1 MQTLYELLGALPDDD
16 ADRLRAAFRNA
27 AKASHPDNNLDDPDA
42 PQRFRRVVRA
52 YFILRDERQRMTYDT
67 LLARA
72 DQQRALTP
80 TRRIVPKIR
89 NLVSDTIAGIVIAC
103 VSIGAFLLLERVQG
117 IPNVPAQ
124 VQQTVVQA
132 SALTAAMPTAR
143 PSNTIGRVGERNT
156 LDQMPVFDA
165 PEAADAVKEM
175 TVPHALAATDSTGT
189 IPAVSDVEGRDAVE
203 VKDARYYR
211 RQGQLAYRSGDLA
224 LALVD
229 FDLAINLDPNSFD
242 TYIDRAIVFRRMGD
256 LKNAFA
262 DVTQAKRIDD
272 LKPQQTTPLSGNK

>member
-1 MQTLYELLGALPDDD
+1 LQTLYELLGALPDDD

-27 AKASHPDNNLDDPDA
+27 AKASHPDNNLDDPNA
-42 PQRFRRVVRA
+42 PQRFRQVVRA
-52 YFILRDERQRMTYDT
+52 YVILRDERQRVTYDT

-80 TRRIVPKIR
+80 RRKTSPKIR
-89 NLVSDTIAGIVIAC
+89 SLVSDTIAGIVIAF
-103 VSIGAFLLLERVQG
+103 VSIGAFLLFERVQG

-124 VQQTVVQA
+124 VQQTIVQA
-132 SALTAAMPTAR
+132 SALTAAMPTTR
-143 PSNTIGRVGERNT
+143 PSDTIGRAGERNR
-156 LDQMPVFDA
+156 LDQMPVSDA
-165 PEAADAVKEM
+165 PEAADAVRQM
-175 TVPHALAATDSTGT
+175 TAPHALAAAENTGT
-189 IPAVSDVEGRDAVE
+189 IPAISEVE

-211 RQGQLAYRSGDLA
+211 RQGQLAYRSGDFA

-229 FDLAINLDPNSFD
+229 FDLAINLDPNSSD

-262 DVTQAKRIDD
+262 DITQAKRIDD
-272 LKPQQTTPLSGNK
+272 LKPQQTTPLSGDK

>member
-1 MQTLYELLGALPDDD
+1 
-16 ADRLRAAFRNA
+16 
-27 AKASHPDNNLDDPDA
+27 
-42 PQRFRRVVRA
+42 
-52 YFILRDERQRMTYDT
+52 MTYDT

-80 TRRIVPKIR
+80 RRNGFPKIR
-89 NLVSDTIAGIVIAC
+89 NLVSDIIAGIVIAF
-103 VSIGAFLLLERVQG
+103 VSIGALLLLERVQG

-132 SALTAAMPTAR
+132 SALTAAMPTKR
-143 PSNTIGRVGERNT
+143 PADTIGRAGERNT
-156 LDQMPVFDA
+156 LDQMPVSDA

-175 TVPHALAATDSTGT
+175 TAPHAPTAADSTDT
-189 IPAVSDVEGRDAVE
+189 IPAISEVE

-211 RQGQLAYRSGDLA
+211 RQGQLAYRGGDLA

-229 FDLAINLDPNSFD
+229 FDLAIDLDPNSSD

-256 LKNAFA
+256 LKHAFA
-262 DVTQAKRIDD
+262 DIAQAKRIDD

>member
-1 MQTLYELLGALPDDD
+1 LQTLYELLGALPDDD

-52 YFILRDERQRMTYDT
+52 YVILRDERQRMTYDT

-80 TRRIVPKIR
+80 RRKVVPKIR
-89 NLVSDTIAGIVIAC
+89 NLVSDIIAGIVIAF
-103 VSIGAFLLLERVQG
+103 VSIGAFLLFERMQG

-124 VQQTVVQA
+124 AQQTIVQA

-143 PSNTIGRVGERNT
+143 PSNTIGRGGERNT
-156 LDQMPVFDA
+156 LDQMPVADA
-165 PEAADAVKEM
+165 PEAADAVKEI
-175 TVPHALAATDSTGT
+175 TTAHALAAADNTGT
-189 IPAVSDVEGRDAVE
+189 IPAISEVE

-229 FDLAINLDPNSFD
+229 FDLAINLDPNSSD

-262 DVTQAKRIDD
+262 DITQAKRIDD
-272 LKPQQTTPLSGNK
+272 LKPQQATPPSGKN

>member
-1 MQTLYELLGALPDDD
+1 LQTLYELLGALPDDD

-42 PQRFRRVVRA
+42 PQRFRQVVRA
-52 YFILRDERQRMTYDT
+52 YVILRDERQRMTYDT

-72 DQQRALTP
+72 DQQRALAP
-80 TRRIVPKIR
+80 RRKVVPKIR
-89 NLVSDTIAGIVIAC
+89 NLVSDTIAGIVIAF

-117 IPNVPAQ
+117 VPNVPAQ

-132 SALTAAMPTAR
+132 SALTAAMPTTR
-143 PSNTIGRVGERNT
+143 PADKIGRAGERNT

-165 PEAADAVKEM
+165 PEAADAVKE
-175 TVPHALAATDSTGT
+175 TTAPHALAAADNTGT
-189 IPAVSDVEGRDAVE
+189 IPAISEVE

-229 FDLAINLDPNSFD
+229 FDLAINLEPNSSD
-242 TYIDRAIVFRRMGD
+242 TYIDRAIVFRRIGD

-262 DVTQAKRIDD
+262 DITQAKRIDD
-272 LKPQQTTPLSGNK
+272 LKLQQTTPLSGNK